1 MRNLLV
7 LLLLAFSAA
16 ACVGDHSETV
26 DVAATYDAFGA
37 DISPLDAVPVQTVA
51 SDGAAL
57 IGKPVKLEGRITEV
71 CQGMGCWLS
80 FQVVDGP
87 LVRIDV
93 PRDEDGEYVYTFP
106 KDASG
111 RRAIVSGILTA
122 GLADHHAEGD
132 TDGMDHHAEGDMDG
146 MDHDE
151 EGDMDGMDHHAE
163 GDMDGM
169 DHHAEGD
176 MDGMDHD
183 EEAAEGHDDAET
195 RVLNQSVYTLT
206 ATGALIERVR
216 A

>member
-1 MRNLLV
+1 MRHALI
-7 LLLLAFSAA
+7 LLLAFFVA

-26 DVAATYDAFGA
+26 DIAANYDAFGEV
-37 DISPLDAVPVQTVA
+37 ISPVDAVPVQAVVA
-51 SDGAAL
+51 DAAML
-57 IGKPVKLEGRITEV
+57 LGKPVKMEGRITEV

-80 FQVVDGP
+80 FQIVDGP

-111 RRAIVSGILTA
+111 RRAIISGVLTE
-122 GLADHHAEGD
+122 GLA
-132 TDGMDHHAEGDMDG
+132 DHHAEGDMDG
-146 MDHDE
+146 MDHE
-151 EGDMDGMDHHAE
+151 AE
-163 GDMDGM
+163 GDMGGM
-169 DHHAEGD
+169 EHHAD
-176 MDGMDHD
+176 
-183 EEAAEGHDDAET
+183 EAAEGHDEAET